1 MVLLDY
7 YRMLL
12 SIIFERRNS
21 MQLASTGVILV
32 ILSIVPL
39 FFLLYSLANLEK
51 LNITITHPRVI
62 VEIATFLLLLLSG
75 LVLWL
80 IA

>member
-1 MVLLDY
+1 
-7 YRMLL
+7 
-12 SIIFERRNS
+12 

>member
-7 YRMLL
+7 HRMLL

-39 FFLLYSLANLEK
+39 FSLLYSLANLEK
-51 LNITITHPRVI
+51 LNITIAHPRVI

-75 LVLWL
+75 LVLWF

>member
-1 MVLLDY
+1 
-7 YRMLL
+7 
-12 SIIFERRNS
+12 

-39 FFLLYSLANLEK
+39 FSLLYSLANLEK
-51 LNITITHPRVI
+51 LNITIAHLRVI

-75 LVLWL
+75 LVLWF